1 MKIVVTQNDIE
12 QGVRYKACACPVALA
27 IKRRTSRECEV
38 AGRYMVFLSN
48 LNTEHDLPT
57 PVHKF
62 VVAFDM
68 GKPVKPFSF
77 ELDLGQS

>member
-12 QGVRYKACACPVALA
+12 RGTRYRACACPVALA

-38 AGRYMVFLSN
+38 AGRYMIFRSDI
-48 LNTEHDLPT
+48 NTKYDLPT
-57 PVHKF
+57 PVRKF
-62 VVAFDM
+62 VVDFDT

>member
-12 QGVRYKACACPVALA
+12 QGIRLKACACPVALA

-38 AGRYMVFLSN
+38 AGRYMVFRYD
-48 LNTEHDLPT
+48 LNTEYDLPES
-57 PVHKF
+57 VGKF
-62 VVAFDM
+62 VTAFDM

-77 ELDLGQS
+77 ELSLGQS